1 MEQVFHIEGM
11 SCGGCV
17 ASVERA
23 VKALPGIEE
32 VDVGLQAR
40 LAKVRFDEHRT
51 SAAAIRAA
59 IEDAGYD
66 VAA

>member
-1 MEQVFHIEGM
+1 MEKTFRVEGM

-23 VKALPGIEE
+23 VTALPGIEAVSVMLAE
-32 VDVGLQAR
+32 KQAT
-40 LAKVRFDEHRT
+40 VRFDDAKVD
-51 SAAAIRAA
+51 AATIRAA

-66 VAA
+66 VPA